1 MERHF
6 IHEIEELRQLM
17 RRMASVVDEQVDI
30 ASSVLNNFDAAQAD
44 LVREKDHTV
53 DEYDNEIKLKCRDI
67 IALFQP
73 VATDLRFVLAS
84 VSINNNLERC
94 GDIAVNIIQRLKK
107 STDARDIL
115 MRSVLPEMMGIAR
128 GMVRDAID
136 SYINSDI
143 NLSHTVLQRDKQVNK
158 LNKTVFKQ
166 LVGEMEGD
174 ATKITSCSHL
184 LIMAKHI
191 ERLADHAT
199 NISESVIFLI
209 ENEIIAHQRRNKRKE
224 DL

>member
-6 IHEIEELRQLM
+6 IHEIEELKQLM
-17 RRMASVVDEQVDI
+17 RRMASVVDEQVE
-30 ASSVLNNFDAAQAD
+30 ATANLLKNFDAVQAD
-44 LVREKDHTV
+44 LVREKDSTV
-53 DEYDNEIKLKCRDI
+53 DEYDNAIKLKCRDI
-67 IALFQP
+67 LALFQP
-73 VATDLRFVLAS
+73 VATDLRFVLAAIF
-84 VSINNNLERC
+84 INNNLERC

-107 STDARDIL
+107 STDATEIML
-115 MRSVLPEMMGIAR
+115 RSELPEMIRLTR

-143 NLSHTVLQRDKQVNK
+143 NLSREVLERDKQVNR
-158 LNKTVFKQ
+158 LNKTVFKH
-166 LVGEMEGD
+166 LVAEMESD
-174 ATKITSCSHL
+174 VSRVSACSHL

-209 ENEIIAHQRRNKRKE
+209 NDEIIAHQRRNKRKE
-224 DL
+224 EF